1 MKKYLFLSLLLLLG
15 LANPSFADTS
25 CNGVF
30 DCGQFKLTLPVDS
43 KGSNIGEAIEIK
55 HLTPDFEIKPYF
67 YKSKSGGQ
75 IFSGPFDGS
84 TTSGSHYPRCEL
96 KEIDKATGNDN
107 FTWKIKQGGTLTAT
121 LRVLEL
127 PITSK
132 GGAGDIVIGQIHGP
146 NDELCRLKYGLGQI
160 YFVDDKAGSKKK
172 ETKFILLSDT
182 GKPTIIPL
190 NDSFSYRIA
199 VTDGKIL
206 TVTVLYQGKTYIAAE
221 TIGSFWKDKGLYFKA
236 GVYTQVG
243 KPGSGA
249 GTVGGSGSGTVEF
262 EKIEIV
268 H

>member
-1 MKKYLFLSLLLLLG
+1 MKKYILLSLLLLLG

-30 DCGQFKLTLPVDS
+30 DCSQVKLTLPVDS
-43 KGSNIGEAIEIK
+43 KGTKVGEALEIK
-55 HLTPDFEIKPYF
+55 HLTPEFELKPYF
-67 YKSKSGGQ
+67 YKSGISGQ
-75 IFSGPFDGS
+75 IFSAPFDGS
-84 TTSGSHYPRCEL
+84 TTSGSHYSRAEL
-96 KEIDKATGNDN
+96 KEIDKTTGNDN
-107 FTWKIKQGGTLTAT
+107 FTWKIKQGGVLTAT
-121 LRVLEL
+121 LRVIEL

-132 GGAGDIVIGQIHGP
+132 GNAGNIVIGQIHGP
-146 NDELCRLKYGLGQI
+146 KDELCRLYYSLGQL

-182 GKPTIIPL
+182 GKPSIIPL
-190 NDSFSYRIA
+190 NDFFTYKIA
-199 VTDGKIL
+199 VTGGNKL
-206 TVTVLYQGKTYIAAE
+206 TVTALYQGKTYIAAE

-262 EKIEIV
+262 ENIEIV